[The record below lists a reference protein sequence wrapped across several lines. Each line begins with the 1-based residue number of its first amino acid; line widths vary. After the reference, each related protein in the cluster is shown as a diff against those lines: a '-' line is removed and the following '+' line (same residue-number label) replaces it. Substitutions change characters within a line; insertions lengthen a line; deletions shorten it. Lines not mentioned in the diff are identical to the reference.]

1 MFRNLMKNIYQQIQ
15 AAQRLSNRTSKNK
28 STMKHILL
36 KLQNTEDKEKILK
49 ESRKRREI
57 TFQRVKIKTGQ

>member
-1 MFRNLMKNIYQQIQ
+1 
-15 AAQRLSNRTSKNK
+15 
-28 STMKHILL
+28 MKHILL

-57 TFQRVKIKTGQ
+57 TFQGVKIKTGQ